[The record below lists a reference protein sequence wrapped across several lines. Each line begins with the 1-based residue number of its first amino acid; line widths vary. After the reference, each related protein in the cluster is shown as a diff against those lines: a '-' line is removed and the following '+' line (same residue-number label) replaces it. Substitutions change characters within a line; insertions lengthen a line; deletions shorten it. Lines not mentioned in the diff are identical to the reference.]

1 VSWRWCRVD
10 AAFSPRS
17 RNLVGKAAMAVRAN
31 GRQVPYLPPLLLT
44 DPREFDILQS
54 GLAGERTECDSFGR
68 DVTAQRL
75 TVWARLSGST
85 I

>member
-1 VSWRWCRVD
+1 
-10 AAFSPRS
+10 
-17 RNLVGKAAMAVRAN
+17 MAVRAN

-44 DPREFDILQS
+44 DPREFDILQA

>member
-1 VSWRWCRVD
+1 MEMLQSSTPLSRHAGLGW
-10 AAFSPRS
+10 AAG
-17 RNLVGKAAMAVRAN
+17 LIC
-31 GRQVPYLPPLLLT
+31 LPHLLLT

-68 DVTAQRL
+68 DLTAEKL
-75 TVWARLSGST
+75 TEWARLSGST